1 MRFNLLKEVE
11 EKFSSS
17 TRLLMRFSQFVGL
30 HELPS
35 NVQII
40 EFADDYKMGS
50 VALDGRVF

>member
-40 EFADDYKMGS
+40 EFADDYKIGS